1 MDHGVDRLTSL
12 PLAHRISLTVGGL
25 GSEDDKTVI
34 PGPKNWNPL
43 LVKVHSASAPWL
55 NHCRPQCNIR
65 MAAEIDIAI
74 FENITFHPTHPNFAE
89 TIYKKSGQIH
99 QKHTHDQWRSAA
111 RVSMSKCTNPCYM
124 THRVLKA
131 RMNYCI
137 NQNRPK
143 KKLQAKHR
151 SPLMPLAAR
160 HSFSKGSKC
169 FLAALRYQV
178 QGALH
183 YHHTIS
189 SHLLGKALHK
199 VAPRPSRES
208 TLEAL

>member
-1 MDHGVDRLTSL
+1 
-12 PLAHRISLTVGGL
+12 
-25 GSEDDKTVI
+25 
-34 PGPKNWNPL
+34 
-43 LVKVHSASAPWL
+43 
-55 NHCRPQCNIR
+55 

-74 FENITFHPTHPNFAE
+74 FENITFHPKHPNFVE

-137 NQNRPK
+137 NQNRPQK
-143 KKLQAKHR
+143 NQAKHR

-169 FLAALRYQV
+169 FVAALRYQV
-178 QGALH
+178 
-183 YHHTIS
+183 
-189 SHLLGKALHK
+189 
-199 VAPRPSRES
+199 
-208 TLEAL
+208 